1 MSRRNAPDRTIP
13 IITLAVLLQTP
24 EGLPLER
31 GPASCRYWADNQ
43 NEAGGNMARIAVN
56 AHNAASPI
64 TRRATIGAGLAA
76 MAVPT
81 VLRHP
86 RGETPIRIGMPLALT
101 GPAAEIGTQMRHGAE
116 FWAKLINAKGGLI
129 GRPIELHVEDTT
141 GDPATCVRK
150 AQLVVERDDCHLLF
164 GMVLSSEAL
173 AVVPKLAEWNAIFMS
188 SDNGDGRLTGSSF
201 VPNFFRANISGPMET
216 RAISLWLRKA
226 EFRNFYA
233 LGMDYAWGHNSVDVF
248 SDEVKKAKKHLIG
261 AVFSPIGTKDFSTYI
276 TKIRQSGADACF
288 LVLQG
293 DDNNAFLS
301 QAHEYRLGD
310 KVQLITS
317 IVDLNSIHAVGDAA
331 LGLAGSTRYVFTI
344 DTPANKAFVD
354 AWKQAY
360 GAAPDVFEGEQ
371 YQACQMLQAGI
382 EQAKSIDADKLRPAL
397 ETAVIDSIKGHVAM
411 RACDHQAVQG
421 GYIVKVGKTAGET
434 TPTPQ
439 IIATFPGDDITPAC
453 RQMTFE
459 D

>member
-1 MSRRNAPDRTIP
+1 MTIP
-13 IITLAVLLQTP
+13 T
-24 EGLPLER
+24 GF
-31 GPASCRYWADNQ
+31 
-43 NEAGGNMARIAVN
+43 
-56 AHNAASPI
+56 
-64 TRRATIGAGLAA
+64 TRRAALRTGLTVMAA
-76 MAVPT
+76 PI
-81 VLRHP
+81 VLRHAL
-86 RGETPIRIGMPLALT
+86 GDAPIKIGMPLALT
-101 GPAAEIGTQMRHGAE
+101 GPAGEIGTQMRHGAE
-116 FWAKLINAKGGLI
+116 FWAKQLNAKGGLL
-129 GRPIELHVEDTT
+129 GRPIELKIEDTA

-150 AQLVVERDDCHLLF
+150 AQLVVERDECKLLF

-226 EFRNFYA
+226 DFKNFYA
-233 LGMDYAWGHNSVDVF
+233 LGMDYAWGHNSIGVF
-248 SDEVKKAKKHLIG
+248 EDEVKKAKKNLVG
-261 AVFSPIGTKDFSTYI
+261 TVYSPIGTKDFSTYI

-301 QAHEYRLGD
+301 QAREYRLPD

-344 DTPANKAFVD
+344 DNPANKEFV
-354 AWKQAY
+354 AQWRKEY
-360 GAAPDVFEGEQ
+360 GTEPDVFEGEQ

-382 EQAKSIDADKLRPAL
+382 EAAKSIDADKLRPVL
-397 ETAVIDSIKGHVAM
+397 ETTAIDSIKGHVAI

-421 GYIVKVGKTAGET
+421 GYIVKVGKMEGYK
-434 TPTPQ
+434 TPIPQ
-439 IIATFPGDDITPAC
+439 IIATFPGDEVTPAC
-453 RQMTFE
+453 RQMTF
-459 D
+459 DS